1 MAAVDGRRRRLIR
14 TAARHHATGECL
26 MKTVLVLALLA
37 AGAAASGACAAEGV
51 AIHTDTAGELA
62 DTCAANPRQ
71 PAGDAR
77 INFCHGFAQ
86 GAIDVELHH
95 AGEQKPFCFPHPSPS
110 RAETMNQFV
119 NWVRAMPD
127 RRSMRS
133 EEGLFK
139 FLAERFPCK

>member
-1 MAAVDGRRRRLIR
+1 
-14 TAARHHATGECL
+14 
-26 MKTVLVLALLA
+26 MKTVFALAVLASA
-37 AGAAASGACAAEGV
+37 AAASAACAAEG
-51 AIHTDTAGELA
+51 ITIRTDTAGELA
-62 DTCAANPRQ
+62 DTCAANPRER
-71 PAGDAR
+71 AADAR
-77 INFCHGFAQ
+77 LNFCRGFAQ

-119 NWVRAMPD
+119 GWVHAMPD
-127 RRSMRS
+127 RRSMPS

>member
-1 MAAVDGRRRRLIR
+1 
-14 TAARHHATGECL
+14 
-26 MKTVLVLALLA
+26 MKKVFPLAILLLA
-37 AGAAASGACAAEGV
+37 SAAAPSARAAEGV

-62 DTCAANPRQ
+62 DICAANPHQ
-71 PAGDAR
+71 PAADLR
-77 INFCHGFAQ
+77 LNFCRGFAQ

-119 NWVRAMPD
+119 TWVHATPD
-127 RRSMRS
+127 RRSMPS
-133 EEGLFK
+133 DEGLFK